1 MQALQRLDTARVEAA
16 VDELDPGSAADRIS
30 RQLALL
36 IGGAIDA
43 ADDEERTEEAVEIA
57 DAIAGALIETG
68 TDEDVLLEIP
78 VRPARVLCAIYTPNP
93 DVSAKLV
100 EAPLAPARYPD
111 RFLLSP
117 IEIEPRPFQE
127 ALLEQLDL
135 AREQG
140 HHRNLLVA
148 ATGTGKT
155 VIAAVDYARLGPSF
169 HALGSFTR
177 VAPEPRSSR
186 RSAPAGPQS
195 FRSGVREC
203 AGTKPREP
211 TSSPSPSTRAT
222 ATSRRRP
229 DIGTTQ
235 SARR

>member
-1 MQALQRLDTARVEAA
+1 MAEHNLRTGLHETLLTERLVQALQRLDTARVEAA

-100 EAPLAPARYPD
+100 EAPRPCSIPRPLPAQPD
-111 RFLLSP
+111 R
-117 IEIEPRPFQE
+117 
-127 ALLEQLDL
+127 D
-135 AREQG
+135 
-140 HHRNLLVA
+140 
-148 ATGTGKT
+148 
-155 VIAAVDYARLGPSF
+155 
-169 HALGSFTR
+169 
-177 VAPEPRSSR
+177 
-186 RSAPAGPQS
+186 
-195 FRSGVREC
+195 
-203 AGTKPREP
+203 
-211 TSSPSPSTRAT
+211 
-222 ATSRRRP
+222 
-229 DIGTTQ
+229 
-235 SARR
+235 